1 MSHGAILAADMEDPT
16 KKPIEVAFERA
27 GGMAQLARLL
37 GRTRA
42 AANHWKGRVPAEL
55 CPDIELFTGVK
66 CEDLRPDVKWH
77 VLRRPRVVVPRQG

>member
-1 MSHGAILAADMEDPT
+1 MTEHET
-16 KKPIEVAFERA
+16 KTPIERAFDRA
-27 GGMAQLARLL
+27 GGMASLARML

-66 CEDLRPDVKWH
+66 CEELRPDVKWY
-77 VLRRPRVVVPRQG
+77 VLRRRVPAAKVG